1 MAFTYF
7 FRDMV
12 SFNAVSEYVF
22 PVLSSKREHK
32 IWDAGCANGSEPYT
46 LAMLLRESMG
56 QFAFRNVKILGTDLN
71 GRFAE
76 VIESGVYS
84 DEETKRIPKDVFDTY
99 FSPADKSGSFVLDPA
114 IRRSVTFKQHDLT
127 SLEPVGDNFGLIV
140 CKNVLLHISPAERIE
155 VLKMFHKSLA
165 DGGFLTVEQ
174 TQKMPDEALPWFR
187 PVSPAAPVFQKI

>member
-12 SFNAVSEYVF
+12 TFNAVSEYAF

-46 LAMLLRESMG
+46 LAMILRESMG

-76 VIESGVYS
+76 VIEAGEYS
-84 DEETKRIPKDVFDTY
+84 DEETKRIPKDIFDTY
-99 FSPADKSGSFVLDPA
+99 FAPAEKPGNFVLDA
-114 IRRSVTFKQHDLT
+114 SIRRSVTFKQHDLT
-127 SLEPVGDNFGLIV
+127 SLEPVGDGFGLIV
-140 CKNVLLHISPAERIE
+140 CKNVLLHISPEERIE

-165 DGGFLTVEQ
+165 EGGFLAVEQ
-174 TQKMPDEALPWFR
+174 TQKMPEQALPWFR